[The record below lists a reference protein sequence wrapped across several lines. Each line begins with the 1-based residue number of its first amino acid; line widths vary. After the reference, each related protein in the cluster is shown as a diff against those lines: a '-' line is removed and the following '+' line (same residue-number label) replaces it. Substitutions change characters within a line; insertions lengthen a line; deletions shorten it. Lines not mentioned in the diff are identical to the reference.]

1 MKRRTI
7 AGPPVAAGR
16 KRVRRPRV
24 GVSGT
29 SAAPSI
35 RRAALAAGAAS
46 GLAGA
51 VGALWTV
58 EHRAVV
64 RGVRAASEADRRAA
78 GLVMPDDIVHRW
90 VELDDGGVAHAV
102 ERGDGPPIVL
112 LHGIT
117 LAADVWSR
125 QLADLGDRYR
135 VVAVDF
141 RGHGRSTVGAD
152 GFTGGIGCLAGDVRQ
167 VLHALDLTGA
177 LLVGH
182 SMGGMVALEL
192 VADAPPEWTA
202 ARIGALAL
210 VATSAGPVVDM
221 IGART
226 ALMLSRTLSGGL
238 RAADRIGLST
248 APSADIR
255 WWAARANFGPEAD
268 PVQVAIAEELGAGT
282 PLRTLA
288 GLIGPVA
295 AFDVSQRLGHV
306 DLPALVVVG
315 SHDRLTPPRHAQR
328 LQAALPDARLVEL
341 PRAGHMLMLE
351 RPHELSRLLAEH
363 AGAAAGPAPLGA
375 GGRPRVR

>member
-1 MKRRTI
+1 MKGRMI
-7 AGPPVAAGR
+7 AGPPVAVGR
-16 KRVRRPRV
+16 KRVPRPRV
-24 GVSGT
+24 GGSGA

-58 EHRAVV
+58 EHRVVV

-78 GLVMPDDIVHRW
+78 GLVVPDDVVHRW
-90 VELDDGGVAHAV
+90 IELDDGGVAHAV
-102 ERGDGPPIVL
+102 ERGDGPPVVL
-112 LHGIT
+112 LHGVT
-117 LAADVWSR
+117 LAAGVWSQ
-125 QLADLGDRYR
+125 QLADLGDRHR
-135 VVAVDF
+135 VVAVDL

-152 GFTGGIGCLAGDVRQ
+152 GFTGGIGRLASDVRQ

-182 SMGGMVALEL
+182 SMGGMVALQL

-210 VATSAGPVVDM
+210 VATSAGPVVDVV
-221 IGART
+221 GART
-226 ALMLSRTLSGGL
+226 ATMLSRALSGGL
-238 RAADRIGLST
+238 QAADRIGLST
-248 APSADIR
+248 AHSADIR
-255 WWAARANFGPEAD
+255 WWMARANFGPGAD
-268 PVQVAIAEELGAGT
+268 PVQVAMTEELGAGT

-288 GLIGPVA
+288 GLVGPLA
-295 AFDVSQRLGHV
+295 AFDVSRRLGHL

-328 LQAALPDARLVEL
+328 LAGALAGAQLVEL

-351 RPHELSRLLAEH
+351 RPHELSRLLAEA
-363 AGAAAGPAPLGA
+363 AGMAAAPHQCRSA
-375 GGRPRVR
+375 GGATTS